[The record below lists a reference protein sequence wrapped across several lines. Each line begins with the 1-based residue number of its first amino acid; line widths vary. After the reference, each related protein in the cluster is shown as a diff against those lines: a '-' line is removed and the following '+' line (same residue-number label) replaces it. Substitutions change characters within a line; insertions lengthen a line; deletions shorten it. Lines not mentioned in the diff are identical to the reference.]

1 MFEKNCILGS
11 SISFCVLNKNNEI
24 TTYSKKFIE
33 LMKKKFKTKSHQL
46 LAREIHD
53 FFKLNKDKENL
64 MENIEDRIYEFSINF
79 DYITNEK
86 LVIVNDVTYQKN
98 LEEISYKDNL
108 TLLYNRRFLDIIY
121 KEILSSLRNK
131 NYFINMLLIDVDNFK
146 LYNDTYGHVS
156 GDNVLQKIAK
166 EILGVFKREN
176 DYSFRLGGEEFCSIF
191 KTNKIE
197 DAINLSKKL
206 QDRIKS
212 LSIEHA
218 KNNSGIVTVSG
229 GLIEIKEKKDFNEFF
244 SIADS
249 LLYIAK
255 DNGRNKIVHNLGETV
270 QDSENLIH
278 VFK

>member
-1 MFEKNCILGS
+1 MI
-11 SISFCVLNKNNEI
+11 
-24 TTYSKKFIE
+24 
-33 LMKKKFKTKSHQL
+33 
-46 LAREIHD
+46 
-53 FFKLNKDKENL
+53 FFKLSKNEENL
-64 MENIEDRIYEFSINF
+64 MEKIEDKIYEFSINF
-79 DYITNEK
+79 DYITKEK

-98 LEEISYKDNL
+98 LEEISYKDSL
-108 TLLYNRRFLDIIY
+108 TLLYNRRFLDIVY

-146 LYNDTYGHVS
+146 LYNDTYGHVN
-156 GDNVLQKIAK
+156 GDNVLQKVAK
-166 EILGVFKREN
+166 EMFDVFKREG

-191 KTNKIE
+191 KTNNIE

-212 LSIEHA
+212 LSIEHT

-255 DNGRNKIVHNLGETV
+255 NNGRNKIVHNLGKIT
-270 QDSENLIH
+270 QDSEGIIN

>member
-64 MENIEDRIYEFSINF
+64 IENIEDRIYEFSINF

-108 TLLYNRRFLDIIY
+108 TLLYNRRI
-121 KEILSSLRNK
+121 
-131 NYFINMLLIDVDNFK
+131 
-146 LYNDTYGHVS
+146 
-156 GDNVLQKIAK
+156 
-166 EILGVFKREN
+166 
-176 DYSFRLGGEEFCSIF
+176 
-191 KTNKIE
+191 
-197 DAINLSKKL
+197 
-206 QDRIKS
+206 
-212 LSIEHA
+212 
-218 KNNSGIVTVSG
+218 
-229 GLIEIKEKKDFNEFF
+229 
-244 SIADS
+244 
-249 LLYIAK
+249 
-255 DNGRNKIVHNLGETV
+255 
-270 QDSENLIH
+270 
-278 VFK
+278 

>member
-1 MFEKNCILGS
+1 MFEKSCILGS
-11 SISFCVLNKNNEI
+11 SVSFCILNKNNEI

-33 LMKKKFKTKSHQL
+33 LMEKKFKMKEKRLSV
-46 LAREIHD
+46 EIHD
-53 FFKLNKDKENL
+53 LFKLSKNEDVF
-64 MENIEDRIYEFSINF
+64 IEKIGDSLYEFNISI
-79 DYITNEK
+79 DYITKEK
-86 LVIVNDVTYQKN
+86 LVVVNDVTYQKT
-98 LEEISYKDNL
+98 LEEISYKDSL
-108 TLLYNRRFLDIIY
+108 TLLYNRRFLDIVY

-146 LYNDTYGHVS
+146 LYNDTYGHVN
-156 GDNVLQKIAK
+156 GDNVLQKVAK
-166 EILGVFKREN
+166 EMFDVFKREG

-191 KTNKIE
+191 KTNNIE

-212 LSIEHA
+212 LSIEHT

-255 DNGRNKIVHNLGETV
+255 NNGRNKIVHNLGKIT
-270 QDSENLIH
+270 QDSEGIIN